1 MATSSPTVEVESRG
15 LARSAAG
22 TGEAGWRGT
31 VARASRMTD
40 YWLIT
45 YRRSWRGTV
54 TTAFVSPVLFLIA
67 MGVLLGGFVTGDPA
81 RLDGAPTY
89 LAFVAPGLLAGQV
102 MQVAMTQSTFP
113 VFSMTKWS
121 KAYWAMW
128 ATSLQIGDLV
138 LAHVVS
144 ILVRGLLTAVVFTA
158 VLVPFGV
165 IGSWWG
171 PLAALP
177 VLVLLAAAFCLP
189 TYAYAAGVTSE
200 KSFTVILRLVMVPI
214 FLFSGAF
221 FPVANLPDAVE
232 WVAYATPLWHGVD
245 LTRGLFLGQASWGLA
260 LVNIAV
266 LAAYAGVGAWLAPK
280 RLTKRM
286 VA

>member
-1 MATSSPTVEVESRG
+1 MALAPTGAPTGAS
-15 LARSAAG
+15 AADAAG
-22 TGEAGWRGT
+22 TGQPGWRGT
-31 VARASRMTD
+31 VVRAARMTD

-54 TTAFVSPVLFLIA
+54 TTAFVSPVLFLVA

-81 RLDGAPTY
+81 RLDGAPSY

-102 MQVAMTQSTFP
+102 MQVAMTESTFP

-128 ATSLQIGDLV
+128 ATSLQVGDLV
-138 LAHVVS
+138 LAHVIS
-144 ILVRGLLTAVVFTA
+144 ILARALLTAAVFTA

-165 IGSWWG
+165 VASWWG
-171 PLAALP
+171 ALLALP
-177 VLVLLAAAFCLP
+177 LMVLLAAAFCLP

-221 FPVANLPDAVE
+221 FPVSNLPDAVE

-245 LTRGLFLGQASWGLA
+245 LARNLFLGQATAGLA
-260 LVNIAV
+260 LLNVAV
-266 LAAYAGVGAWLAPK
+266 LAAYAALGAWLAPR
-280 RLTKRM
+280 RLTGRM
-286 VA
+286 VS